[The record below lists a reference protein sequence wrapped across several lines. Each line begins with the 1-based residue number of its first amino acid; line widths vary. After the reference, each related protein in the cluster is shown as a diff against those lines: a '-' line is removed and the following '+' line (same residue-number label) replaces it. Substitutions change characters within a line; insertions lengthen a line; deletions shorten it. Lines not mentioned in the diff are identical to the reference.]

1 LIQRKKDKERDY
13 ASLLE
18 NAIFTL
24 EDKDYLRKVK
34 NVGNDENKPFNVGL
48 ELCLTWVNRIL
59 FLKLLES
66 QLCSYN
72 ENAKEYKFLNFE
84 FLNGFDAS
92 MNCSFQ
98 L

>member
-1 LIQRKKDKERDY
+1 M
-13 ASLLE
+13 
-18 NAIFTL
+18 
-24 EDKDYLRKVK
+24 K

-84 FLNGFDAS
+84 FLNGFDALNELFFS
-92 MNCSFQ
+92 ALAKPLQDRHPRYAEKFKNIPYV
-98 L
+98 